1 MRKIVA
7 TLVPLLALM
16 ALPSCSS
23 NTPAREIPGHAAAQL
38 VTCQLMADGSGSFVG
53 ECGFG
58 IATRGIELSRFVVVT
73 DVLWAGTMSEAS
85 DTRPIEV
92 STYQYSSGPQLIV
105 RTRTWH
111 VLTELS
117 VSDDGLLLAW
127 DEGVFND
134 GGLR

>member
-38 VTCQLMADGSGSFVG
+38 VTCQLMADDSSSFVG

-58 IATRGIELSRFVVVT
+58 TATRNIELSRPVT
-73 DVLWAGTMSEAS
+73 ATDAL
-85 DTRPIEV
+85 
-92 STYQYSSGPQLIV
+92 
-105 RTRTWH
+105 
-111 VLTELS
+111 
-117 VSDDGLLLAW
+117 
-127 DEGVFND
+127 
-134 GGLR
+134 